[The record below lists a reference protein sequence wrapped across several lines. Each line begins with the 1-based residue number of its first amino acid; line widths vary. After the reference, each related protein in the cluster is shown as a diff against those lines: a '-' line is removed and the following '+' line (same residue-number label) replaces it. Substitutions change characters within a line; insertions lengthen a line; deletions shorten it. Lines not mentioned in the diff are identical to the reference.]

1 MQPATLS
8 LVPHSHDLED
18 LIEKARAYIQ
28 AAKSPVTLRAYRT
41 DFEDF
46 TRFCQ
51 EHDLPHLLA
60 TPTTVA
66 LYIADRA
73 GSLGSATITR
83 RLTSIT
89 KAHQAAG
96 FEASPSS
103 SHHFVVSE
111 PLKGI
116 RRSIGT
122 AQEGKDPLLTSD
134 IHRIVASCPETLLG
148 LRDRALV
155 LVGFAGAFRRFELAA
170 IDFSHLS
177 FTKGGLVIDLRRSK
191 TDQEAV
197 GHKVCIPFGT
207 DEATCPVRAL
217 RHWLADSGITAGP
230 AFRGVNRYGKP
241 SRRGLHKD
249 CVGWIVKRAA
259 TSRASIKPEPLGGH
273 SLRSG
278 CVTQAAMN
286 GVSELNIMRQT
297 VHKSTEV
304 LARYI
309 RIVEILTRNAAAG
322 LGICPLTP
330 DP

>member
-1 MQPATLS
+1 MHPPTLS
-8 LVPHSHDLED
+8 LAARSPDLED
-18 LIEKARAYIQ
+18 LIEKARAYIH
-28 AAKSPVTLRAYRT
+28 AAKSPATLRAYRT

-51 EHDLPHLLA
+51 EHHLAHLPA

-73 GSLGSATITR
+73 GSLRSATITR

-96 FEASPSS
+96 FEASPAS

-111 PLKGI
+111 TLKGI

-122 AQEGKDPLLTSD
+122 AQEGKAPLLTSD
-134 IHRIVASCPETLLG
+134 IRRIVGSCPETLLG
-148 LRDRALV
+148 LRDRALI
-155 LVGFAGAFRRFELAA
+155 LVGFAGAFRRSELAA
-170 IDFSHLS
+170 IDLAHLS
-177 FTKGGLVIDLRRSK
+177 FTQDGLVIDLCRSK
-191 TDQEAV
+191 TDQEAAGRKV
-197 GHKVCIPFGT
+197 GIPFGK
-207 DEATCPVRAL
+207 DDATCPVRVL
-217 RHWLADSGITAGP
+217 RRWLAESSITSGAV
-230 AFRGVNRYGKP
+230 FRGVTRHGKL

-259 TSRASIKPEPLGGH
+259 SRASLKPEQLGGH
-273 SLRSG
+273 SLRAG

-286 GVSELNIMRQT
+286 GVSEPDIMRQT
-297 VHKSTEV
+297 GHKSAEM

-309 RIVEILTRNAAAG
+309 RIGEIFTRNAAAG
-322 LGICPLTP
+322 LGI
-330 DP
+330 

>member
-1 MQPATLS
+1 MQPPTLS
-8 LVPHSHDLED
+8 LAVRSPGLED
-18 LIEKARAYIQ
+18 LIEKARSFIHS
-28 AAKSPVTLRAYRT
+28 AKSPATLLAYRT

-51 EHDLPHLLA
+51 EHNLPHLPT

-73 GSLGSATITR
+73 GSLRSATITR

-111 PLKGI
+111 TLKGI

-122 AQEGKDPLLTSD
+122 AQKGKAPLLTSD
-134 IHRIVASCPETLLG
+134 IRRIVAACPETLLG

-155 LVGFAGAFRRFELAA
+155 LVGFAGAFRRSELAA
-170 IDFSHLS
+170 IDFTHLS
-177 FTKGGLVIDLRRSK
+177 FTQEGLVIDLRRSK
-191 TDQEAV
+191 TDQEAAGRKV
-197 GHKVCIPFGT
+197 GIPFGT
-207 DEATCPVRAL
+207 DVATCPVRAL
-217 RHWLADSGITAGP
+217 RRWLAESGITAG
-230 AFRGVNRYGKP
+230 AVFRGVNRHGKV

-259 TSRASIKPEPLGGH
+259 SRASLKPEPLGGH
-273 SLRSG
+273 SLRAG

-286 GVSELNIMRQT
+286 GVGERDIMRQT
-297 VHKSTEV
+297 GHKSAEM
-304 LARYI
+304 LAKYI
-309 RIVEILTRNAAAG
+309 RIGEIFTRNAAAG
-322 LGICPLTP
+322 LGI
-330 DP
+330 